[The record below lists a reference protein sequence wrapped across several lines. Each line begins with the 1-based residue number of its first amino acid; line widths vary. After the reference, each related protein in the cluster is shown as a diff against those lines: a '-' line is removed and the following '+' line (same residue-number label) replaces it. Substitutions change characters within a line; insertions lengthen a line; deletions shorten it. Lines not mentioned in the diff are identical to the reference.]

1 MRKAYEG
8 ELVAVG
14 EEAWVFRWGPIAR
27 IARGKFLSQS
37 LGATLMD
44 PKERTGMPPF
54 CAINGAFTPFIFLFL
69 DALTILM
76 LLLVYCGCRR
86 CASTVR
92 QVC

>member
-14 EEAWVFRWGPIAR
+14 EEEWIFQWGPIAE
-27 IARGKFLSQS
+27 IARGKFLSQA
-37 LGATLMD
+37 LGSTLTD

-54 CAINGAFTPFIFLFL
+54 CAINGVFTPFISLFL
-69 DALTILM
+69 DVLTILM
-76 LLLVYCGCRR
+76 LLLVHCGCRR